1 MTKAEIFYRLY
12 DYLVDEGRDDPEEYL
27 DLDLIELDY
36 AKVMLNDIRT
46 FEDECDLEDDERLV
60 PFLTPELVMELYNN
74 LIRAKK
80 HEARIKQIA
89 EYFEDHPDF
98 LVYSY
103 SYLPDCH
110 PVSAPNDMVPL
121 DFFTDELEE
130 GGFYFDTNDRTFTKE
145 EVLRIFAN
153 SLSSMDM
160 DDPYICFHD
169 YGNVQKMLTF
179 DDPTEAVDVEDFA
192 TLIVDSPESLA
203 LFVNEVVD
211 DDDLVKDIFN
221 CTKEELL
228 K

>member
-1 MTKAEIFYRLY
+1 
-12 DYLVDEGRDDPEEYL
+12 
-27 DLDLIELDY
+27 
-36 AKVMLNDIRT
+36 
-46 FEDECDLEDDERLV
+46 
-60 PFLTPELVMELYNN
+60 
-74 LIRAKK
+74 
-80 HEARIKQIA
+80 
-89 EYFEDHPDF
+89 
-98 LVYSY
+98 
-103 SYLPDCH
+103 
-110 PVSAPNDMVPL
+110 MVPL